1 MGKNRGNA
9 TAKKEFSVRPF
20 TAIKGMDISVAK
32 TPEKGKA
39 PEPQLIVVQED
50 DDIVFLREMAGVRR
64 IRPARSPAAEPRDK
78 AKGVTEPIPQ
88 DIQAEDDALFVETLG
103 RMRMDVRFS
112 DEIPEPAVAKAP
124 KHSSR
129 LKQLRRGTIRLD
141 LELDLHGLTRDEALD
156 CLAAFV
162 AAAFRRG
169 QQAVLVI
176 TGKGNNSPGEP
187 VLQKAVA
194 SWLRDEGAAMVAES
208 LPAPIDMGG
217 AGAFVVFLKAGSR
230 NP

>member
-1 MGKNRGNA
+1 VSKG
-9 TAKKEFSVRPF
+9 KKEFGSRPF
-20 TAIKGMDISVAK
+20 AAIKGIDVVPLKPVQVA
-32 TPEKGKA
+32 E
-39 PEPQLIVVQED
+39 PEPAAKSMQED
-50 DDIVFLREMAGVRR
+50 GDILFLREMAGVRR
-64 IRPARSPAAEPRDK
+64 IRQVRKPVAQPRD
-78 AKGVTEPIPQ
+78 GVKKKPEPVSRE
-88 DIQAEDDALFVETLG
+88 IQAADDELFIETLS

-112 DEIPEPAVAKAP
+112 DEIPEPEEPAVP
-124 KHSSR
+124 RHSSR

-156 CLAAFV
+156 CLSSFV
-162 AAAFRRG
+162 SAAFRRG

-194 SWLRDEGAAMVAES
+194 SWLKDEGAAMVAEY

-217 AGAFVVFLKAGSR
+217 LGAFVVFLKAINR
-230 NP
+230 NS